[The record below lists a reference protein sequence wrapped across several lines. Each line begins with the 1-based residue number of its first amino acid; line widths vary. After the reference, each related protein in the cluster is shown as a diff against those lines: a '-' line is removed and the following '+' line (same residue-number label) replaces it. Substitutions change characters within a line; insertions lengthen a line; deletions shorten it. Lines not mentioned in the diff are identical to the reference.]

1 MSRLNGKKA
10 GDDPSVG
17 VASNSDADARS
28 LDRSRL
34 ALGAFEGRL
43 CPSPSAAL
51 IFVPVCGR
59 RDLQTLVDTHE
70 QVADAA
76 RMLQAHTNGPHPLH
90 DPAAAIPNAHAHRA
104 RPPPPALPTFE
115 RVRVDAIP
123 AVAIQ
128 DDRLVVVGDAYSS
141 AWLPFPARLPP
152 HSNADACIKHLSGN
166 TPRSRR
172 SATAPSAPSSSAIGM
187 GRYPRI
193 HRCLPCS
200 ATRAPDQ
207 NTPAGAWWLS
217 SA

>member
-10 GDDPSVG
+10 GDDPSVS

-28 LDRSRL
+28 PDRSRL

-51 IFVPVCGR
+51 IQVPVCGPSASS
-59 RDLQTLVDTHE
+59 TLVDTHE
-70 QVADAA
+70 RVADAA

-90 DPAAAIPNAHAHRA
+90 VSAAAIPNAHAHRA

-141 AWLPFPARLPP
+141 AWLPFPTHYPRARTLTGRQHP
-152 HSNADACIKHLSGN
+152 SGN
-166 TPRSRR
+166 TLRSRR

-193 HRCLPCS
+193 HRCPPCS
-200 ATRAPDQ
+200 ATRAPGQ
-207 NTPAGAWWLS
+207 NMPAGAWWLS